1 MASTSLVNTLTDKLK
16 SENAAYS
23 NASDT
28 LTDLTGLT
36 NIGEKNAAYSNASDT
51 LKGLLGENSAAYDSI
66 LQLIQGAGTST
77 QDALGGSSSVSD
89 WLSSVKDAATKD
101 YSVDTSALENYDY
114 GKSVSDFLDPN
125 ADYTIGQ
132 ATKAAQNSLAGQGG
146 LFSGGAGEQL
156 AATASEKAAELYKD
170 AQQQYNTEK
179 NFDYSKLKDTLGLEQ
194 SNEQTAMQQAN
205 NNVSNLG
212 NVANEYLSSKQNTSD
227 NTVNALLGKLS
238 NDTDIQTAL
247 ANLGI
252 SKASEGGFASQLLG
266 GLFG

>member
-1 MASTSLVNTLTDKLK
+1 MASTSLVNSLK
-16 SENAAYS
+16 KQNADYTIGQSAIS
-23 NASDT
+23 
-28 LTDLTGLT
+28 DLTGLT